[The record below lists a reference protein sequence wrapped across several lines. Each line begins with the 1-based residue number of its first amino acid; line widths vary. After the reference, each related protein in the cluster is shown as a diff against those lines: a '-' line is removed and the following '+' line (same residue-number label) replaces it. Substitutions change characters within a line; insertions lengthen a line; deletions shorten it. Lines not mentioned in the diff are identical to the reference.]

1 MMDEKVSIPEEPPE
15 ELPLFMPVLLDP
27 FEFEPSAPS
36 LPSEEV
42 LWLEFGRTSERRD
55 SKPAIYKVVRDS
67 ARGPYFQEL
76 HPIGRASFD
85 ARRWDRQNPEKRKER
100 QGRYS
105 RTDKGRVR
113 HAHYERS
120 EKGRARSSVY
130 RASEKGAIAKE
141 KAREAATL
149 AYLNRSIV
157 AIDSEGRCPL
167 HMIDVVRHGFETP
180 GCACSGGQG

>member
-120 EKGRARSSVY
+120 EKGRARWSV
-130 RASEKGAIAKE
+130 
-141 KAREAATL
+141 
-149 AYLNRSIV
+149 
-157 AIDSEGRCPL
+157 
-167 HMIDVVRHGFETP
+167 
-180 GCACSGGQG
+180 